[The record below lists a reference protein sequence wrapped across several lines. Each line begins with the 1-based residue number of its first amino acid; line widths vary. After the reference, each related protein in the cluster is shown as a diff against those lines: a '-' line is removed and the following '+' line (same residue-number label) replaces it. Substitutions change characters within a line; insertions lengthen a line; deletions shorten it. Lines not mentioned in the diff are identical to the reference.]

1 MIFLCCCH
9 YEMNHT
15 LYSTKHLKKIK
26 IKIKIPSWCPH
37 TLQERKVHSKPSGG
51 NKALWHSARI
61 LQNKVKP
68 DSSRSHYGISSVVN
82 QINGCL
88 WCWRVALR
96 WPLQMHSLI
105 CHIFLSTLQFD
116 KQDLNWSLPHSQQST
131 VNSQLQVAEGDIYR
145 SMRLPPHAIWNGS
158 CHKSLL
164 LLLPPQKCHGRW
176 TTLSLFVWK
185 LELTASGD
193 WAQTWKSHRGRCGSL
208 GHVSCYFLLQ
218 TLGEAVVE
226 EEELPVR
233 KQAAEQSV
241 DTVAPQQDLEGKCC

>member
-1 MIFLCCCH
+1 MSHKSWHFWFKL
-9 YEMNHT
+9 T
-15 LYSTKHLKKIK
+15 LKRSDCDLSLLLSLWDESYFVLHKTFK
-26 IKIKIPSWCPH
+26 KIKIPSWCPP

-61 LQNKVKP
+61 LQNKVEP

-131 VNSQLQVAEGDIYR
+131 VSCKWLREIFTALCVCHLMQSETAAATSLSFFFFRRRNVTEGEQH
-145 SMRLPPHAIWNGS
+145 SA
-158 CHKSLL
+158 C
-164 LLLPPQKCHGRW
+164 
-176 TTLSLFVWK
+176 LF
-185 LELTASGD
+185 ES
-193 WAQTWKSHRGRCGSL
+193 
-208 GHVSCYFLLQ
+208 
-218 TLGEAVVE
+218 
-226 EEELPVR
+226 
-233 KQAAEQSV
+233 
-241 DTVAPQQDLEGKCC
+241 